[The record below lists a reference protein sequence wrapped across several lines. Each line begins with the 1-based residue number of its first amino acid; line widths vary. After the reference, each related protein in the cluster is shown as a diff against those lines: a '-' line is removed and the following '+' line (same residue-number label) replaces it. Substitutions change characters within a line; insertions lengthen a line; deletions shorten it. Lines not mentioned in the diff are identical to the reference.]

1 MPLNRL
7 IIQQFRNI
15 KACDIELS
23 SGFNFLIGPNGSG
36 KTSVLE
42 AIYMLGHGRSFKSSL
57 TGRVI
62 QNQCDELFV
71 HGRIRQPEANNDQET
86 ALFLN
91 SDQFELPVGI
101 NKQRDGSTEVKI
113 GGQSG
118 QKLAQLAQ
126 VLPLQLIH
134 PEGFELLTDGPKHR
148 RAFIDWG
155 VFHSQPG
162 FYEAW
167 GRFKR
172 LNKQRNALLKT
183 AQRYRELSYWDQ
195 QLAQLAEQISVWR
208 AEYVEQLS
216 GQAQALCKTF
226 LPEFDIS
233 LKYYRGWEKE
243 TDYQELLE
251 RNFERDQALG
261 YTVSGPNKADL
272 RIKVNGTPVEDVL
285 SRGQLKLMVCALRV
299 AQGQHLTQQTGKQCI
314 YLIDDFASELDSQR
328 RKRLADSLKQT
339 GAQVFVSSITEHQI
353 ADMRDGDKGK
363 MFHVE
368 HGTIEQG

>member
-1 MPLNRL
+1 MPLTRL
-7 IIQQFRNI
+7 VIQQFRNI
-15 KACDIELS
+15 QACDIDLS

-42 AIYMLGHGRSFKSSL
+42 AIYLLGHGRSFKSSI

-62 QNQCDELFV
+62 KNECQELFV
-71 HGRIRQPEANNDQET
+71 HGR
-86 ALFLN
+86 FLN
-91 SDQFELPVGI
+91 PDQFELPIGI

-134 PEGFELLTDGPKHR
+134 PEGFDLLTDGPKQR

-155 VFHSQPG
+155 VFHSEPA
-162 FYEAW
+162 FFEAW

-183 AQRYRELSYWDQ
+183 ATVYRELSYWDQ
-195 QLAQLAEQISVWR
+195 ELARLAEQIDGWR
-208 AEYVEQLS
+208 RVYVEQIS
-216 GQAQALCKTF
+216 EVAQTLCGEF
-226 LPEFDIS
+226 LPEFEIG
-233 LKYYRGWEKE
+233 LKYYRGWEKD
-243 TDYQELLE
+243 TPYQDILAN
-251 RNFERDQALG
+251 NFERDQHLG
-261 YTVSGPNKADL
+261 YTFSGPNKADL
-272 RIKVNGTPVEDVL
+272 KIKVNGTPVEDVL

-299 AQGQHLTQQTGKQCI
+299 AQGQHLTDLTGKQCI

-328 RKRLADSLKQT
+328 RKRLADCLKST
-339 GAQVFVSSITEHQI
+339 GAQVFVSSITKSQV
-353 ADMRDGDKGK
+353 ADMIESNSK

-368 HGTIEQG
+368 HGTIGQG

>member
-1 MPLNRL
+1 MPLSRL

-15 KACDIELS
+15 KACDIDLS

-42 AIYMLGHGRSFKSSL
+42 AIYLLGHGRSFKSSL

-62 QNQCDELFV
+62 QNDCEELFV
-71 HGRIRQPEANNDQET
+71 HGR
-86 ALFLN
+86 FLN
-91 SDQFELPVGI
+91 SDQFELPIGI

-134 PEGFELLTDGPKHR
+134 PEGFDLLTDGPKHR

-155 VFHSQPG
+155 VFHTESA
-162 FYEAW
+162 FYDAW

-183 AQRYRELSYWDQ
+183 ATSYRELSYWDQ
-195 QLAQLAEQISVWR
+195 EMARLAENISQWR
-208 AEYVEQLS
+208 SLYVEQLKS
-216 GQAQALCKTF
+216 KAEEICQAF
-226 LPEFDIS
+226 LPEFDIQ
-233 LKYYRGWEKE
+233 LKYYRGWDKD
-243 TDYQELLE
+243 TPYQEILE
-251 RNFERDQALG
+251 KNFERDQSLG
-261 YTVSGPNKADL
+261 YTFSGPNKADL

-299 AQGQHLTQQTGKQCI
+299 AQGQHLTEMTGKQCI

-328 RKRLADSLKQT
+328 RKRLADCLKET
-339 GAQVFVSSITEHQI
+339 RAQVFVSSITESQI
-353 ADMRDGDKGK
+353 TDMLDENGR

-368 HGTIEQG
+368 HGTIEQNI

>member
-1 MPLNRL
+1 MPLSRL

-15 KACDIELS
+15 KACDIDLS

-42 AIYMLGHGRSFKSSL
+42 AIYLLGHGRSFKSSL

-62 QNQCDELFV
+62 QNDCEELFV
-71 HGRIRQPEANNDQET
+71 HGR
-86 ALFLN
+86 FLN
-91 SDQFELPVGI
+91 TDQFELTIGI

-134 PEGFELLTDGPKHR
+134 PEGFDLLTDGPKHR

-155 VFHSQPG
+155 VFHTESA
-162 FYEAW
+162 FYDAW

-183 AQRYRELSYWDQ
+183 ATSYRELSYWDQ
-195 QLAQLAEQISVWR
+195 EMARLAENISQWR
-208 AEYVEQLS
+208 SLYVEQLKS
-216 GQAQALCKTF
+216 KAEEICQAF
-226 LPEFDIS
+226 LPEFDIQ
-233 LKYYRGWEKE
+233 LKYYRGWDKD
-243 TDYQELLE
+243 TPYQEILE
-251 RNFERDQALG
+251 KNFERDQSLG
-261 YTVSGPNKADL
+261 YTFSGPNKADL

-299 AQGQHLTQQTGKQCI
+299 AQGQHLTEMTGKQCI

-328 RKRLADSLKQT
+328 RKRLADCLKET
-339 GAQVFVSSITEHQI
+339 GAQVFVSSITESQI
-353 ADMRDGDKGK
+353 TDMLDENGR

-368 HGTIEQG
+368 HGTIEQNI

>member
-1 MPLNRL
+1 MPLTRL

-23 SGFNFLIGPNGSG
+23 PGFNFLIGPNGSG

-42 AIYMLGHGRSFKSSL
+42 AIYLLGHGRSFKSSL

-62 QNQCDELFV
+62 QNDCSELFV
-71 HGRIRQPEANNDQET
+71 HGR
-86 ALFLN
+86 FLN
-91 SDQFELPVGI
+91 SDQFELPIGI

-134 PEGFELLTDGPKHR
+134 PEGFDLLTDGPKHR

-155 VFHSQPG
+155 VFHTEPQ
-162 FYEAW
+162 FYETW
-167 GRFKR
+167 GRLKR

-183 AQRYRELSYWDQ
+183 ATSYRELSYWDQ
-195 QLAQLAEQISVWR
+195 ELAELAEKISAWR
-208 AEYVEQLS
+208 KEYIEQVRQVAEEICQS
-216 GQAQALCKTF
+216 F
-226 LPEFDIS
+226 LPEFDIQ
-233 LKYYRGWEKE
+233 LNYYRGWDKS
-243 TDYQELLE
+243 TPYSDIL
-251 RNFERDQALG
+251 RDNFERDQQLG
-261 YTVSGPNKADL
+261 YTFSGPNKADL
-272 RIKVNGTPVEDVL
+272 KIKISGTPVEDVL

-328 RKRLADSLKQT
+328 RQRLADCLQQT
-339 GAQVFVSSITEHQI
+339 GAQVFVSSITASQV
-353 ADMRDGDKGK
+353 ADMHDENGK

>member
-1 MPLNRL
+1 MPLTRL
-7 IIQQFRNI
+7 IVQQFRNI
-15 KACDIELS
+15 KACDIPLS
-23 SGFNFLIGPNGSG
+23 AGFNFLVGPNGSG

-42 AIYMLGHGRSFKSSL
+42 AIYLLGHGRSFKSAL

-62 QNQCDELFV
+62 QNECQELFV
-71 HGRIRQPEANNDQET
+71 HGR
-86 ALFLN
+86 FLT
-91 SDQFELPVGI
+91 SDQFELPIGI

-134 PEGFELLTDGPKHR
+134 PEGFDLLTDGPKQR

-155 VFHSQPG
+155 VFHTEPA
-162 FYEAW
+162 FYDAW

-183 AQRYRELSYWDQ
+183 ATSYRELSYWDQ
-195 QLAQLAEQISVWR
+195 EMARLAEQIDVWR
-208 AEYVEQLS
+208 SAYVAQMKLVAEE
-216 GQAQALCKTF
+216 LCQGF
-226 LPEFDIS
+226 LPEFDIQ
-233 LKYYRGWEKE
+233 LKYSRGWDKDTPYQQILEK
-243 TDYQELLE
+243 
-251 RNFERDQALG
+251 NFERDQSLG
-261 YTVSGPNKADL
+261 YTFSGPNKADL

-299 AQGQHLTQQTGKQCI
+299 AQGQHLTQLTGKQCI

-328 RKRLADSLKQT
+328 RQRLADCLKAT
-339 GAQVFVSSITEHQI
+339 GAQVFVSSITESQV
-353 ADMRDGDKGK
+353 ADMIESNSK

-368 HGTIEQG
+368 HGKIGHG

>member
-1 MPLNRL
+1 MPLSRL
-7 IIQQFRNI
+7 IINQFRNI
-15 KACDIELS
+15 KACDIHLS
-23 SGFNFLIGPNGSG
+23 AGFNFLIGPNGSG

-42 AIYMLGHGRSFKSSL
+42 AIYLLGHGRSFKSSL

-62 QNQCDELFV
+62 QNECDELFV
-71 HGRIRQPEANNDQET
+71 HGR
-86 ALFLN
+86 FLN
-91 SDQFELPVGI
+91 SDQFELPIGI

-134 PEGFELLTDGPKHR
+134 PEGFDLLTDGPKHR

-155 VFHSQPG
+155 VFHTESA
-162 FYEAW
+162 FYDAW
-167 GRFKR
+167 GRFRR

-183 AQRYRELSYWDQ
+183 ARDYRELSYWDQ
-195 QLAQLAEQISVWR
+195 EMARLAENISQWR
-208 AEYVEQLS
+208 ATYVEQMS
-216 GQAQALCKTF
+216 AKAQQICGVF
-226 LPEFDIS
+226 LPEFDIQ
-233 LKYYRGWEKE
+233 LKYYRGWDKDTPYQQILEK
-243 TDYQELLE
+243 
-251 RNFERDQALG
+251 NFERDQALG
-261 YTVSGPNKADL
+261 YTFSGPNKADL

-299 AQGQHLTQQTGKQCI
+299 AQGQHLTEMTGKQCI

-328 RKRLADSLKQT
+328 RKRLADCLKET
-339 GAQVFVSSITEHQI
+339 GAQVFVSSITEGQI
-353 ADMRDGDKGK
+353 ADMYDDKGK

-368 HGTIEQG
+368 HGTIEQL

>member
-1 MPLNRL
+1 MPLSRL

-15 KACDIELS
+15 KACDIDLS

-42 AIYMLGHGRSFKSSL
+42 AIYLLGHGRSFKSSL

-62 QNQCDELFV
+62 QNDCEELFV
-71 HGRIRQPEANNDQET
+71 HGR
-86 ALFLN
+86 FLN
-91 SDQFELPVGI
+91 SDQFELPIGI

-134 PEGFELLTDGPKHR
+134 PEGFDLLTDGPKHR

-155 VFHSQPG
+155 VFHTESA
-162 FYEAW
+162 FYDAW

-183 AQRYRELSYWDQ
+183 ATSYRELSYWDQ
-195 QLAQLAEQISVWR
+195 EMARLAENISQWR
-208 AEYVEQLS
+208 SLYVEQLKS
-216 GQAQALCKTF
+216 KAEEICQAF
-226 LPEFDIS
+226 LPEFDIQ
-233 LKYYRGWEKE
+233 LKYYRGWDKD
-243 TDYQELLE
+243 TPYQEILE
-251 RNFERDQALG
+251 KNFERDQSLG
-261 YTVSGPNKADL
+261 YTFSGPNKADL
-272 RIKVNGTPVEDVL
+272 RIKMNGTPVEDVL

-299 AQGQHLTQQTGKQCI
+299 AQGQHLTEMTGKQCI

-328 RKRLADSLKQT
+328 RKRLADCLKET
-339 GAQVFVSSITEHQI
+339 RAQVFVSSITESQI
-353 ADMRDGDKGK
+353 TDMLDENGR

-368 HGTIEQG
+368 HGTIEQNI

>member
-1 MPLNRL
+1 MPLTRL
-7 IIQQFRNI
+7 VIQQFRNI
-15 KACDIELS
+15 KACDISLS
-23 SGFNFLIGPNGSG
+23 SGFNFLIGVNGSG

-42 AIYMLGHGRSFKSSL
+42 AIYLLGHGRSFKSSL

-62 QNQCDELFV
+62 QNECSELFV
-71 HGRIRQPEANNDQET
+71 HGR
-86 ALFLN
+86 FLT
-91 SDQFELPVGI
+91 SDQFELPIGI

-134 PEGFELLTDGPKHR
+134 PEGFDLLTDGPKQR

-155 VFHSQPG
+155 VFHSEPA
-162 FYEAW
+162 FYDAW

-183 AQRYRELSYWDQ
+183 ATSYRELSYWDQ
-195 QLAQLAEQISVWR
+195 ELALLAENIDQWR
-208 AEYVEQLS
+208 QAYVEQMKIV
-216 GQAQALCKTF
+216 AQELCRTF
-226 LPEFDIS
+226 LPEFDIT
-233 LKYYRGWEKE
+233 LKYYRGWDKD
-243 TDYQELLE
+243 TPYQQLLE
-251 RNFERDQALG
+251 KNFERDQQLG
-261 YTVSGPNKADL
+261 YTFSGPNKADL
-272 RIKVNGTPVEDVL
+272 KIKVNGTPVEDVL

-299 AQGQHLTQQTGKQCI
+299 AQGQHLTELTGKQCI
-314 YLIDDFASELDSQR
+314 YLIDDFASELDSER
-328 RKRLADSLKQT
+328 RKRLADCLKAT
-339 GAQVFVSSITEHQI
+339 EAQVFVSSITQSQV
-353 ADMRDGDKGK
+353 ADMVEPNSM